1 MREEVLMIIL
11 YKPGIGIK
19 SMIMIRNERTMNN
32 ICLLFSKPIDAMMP
46 VFLVAIENE
55 QPEII

>member
-1 MREEVLMIIL
+1 MIIL
-11 YKPGIGIK
+11 YKPENGTK

-32 ICLLFSKPIDAMMP
+32 ICLLFSMPIDAMMP

>member
-1 MREEVLMIIL
+1 MREEILMIIL

-32 ICLLFSKPIDAMMP
+32 ICLLFSMPIDAMMP